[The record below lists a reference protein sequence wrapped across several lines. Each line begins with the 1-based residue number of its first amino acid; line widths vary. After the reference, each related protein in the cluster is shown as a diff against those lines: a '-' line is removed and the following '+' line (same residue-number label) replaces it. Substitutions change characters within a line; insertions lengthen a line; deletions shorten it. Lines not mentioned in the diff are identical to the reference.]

1 MNVDLQFKFERCVR
15 LLRHSVCVV
24 PGYHRTGS
32 QCQGS
37 TCELGCETDSFSSH
51 DIISVQIAASNRQ
64 LTFGRSAVCWQYS
77 PEPDSVFCS
86 ARHTRTQRPHP
97 RLACRHR
104 ACALRVLR
112 GLVQARERSCGGAH
126 RWRCSPWRCSAVA
139 ASRHAP
145 PPRSL
150 EVSHRPLARCAAR
163 TTRYRCPPSSSH
175 KLSALHLRAACAG
188 RGRL

>member
-1 MNVDLQFKFERCVR
+1 MILYPFKS
-15 LLRHSVCVV
+15 LR
-24 PGYHRTGS
+24 PTAIDFRG
-32 QCQGS
+32 
-37 TCELGCETDSFSSH
+37 
-51 DIISVQIAASNRQ
+51 ARQ
-64 LTFGRSAVCWQYS
+64 SAGNIRQS
-77 PEPDSVFCS
+77 PDSVFCS

-97 RLACRHR
+97 RLACRRR

-139 ASRHAP
+139 ASHRLIHR
-145 PPRSL
+145 RSL

-163 TTRYRCPPSSSH
+163 TTRYRCPPRSSH

-188 RGRL
+188 RGRLMMTNKDVAKMAQMGDVRYAPSPQQAQSQPAAAAFP